1 MDTNNTKSSKRKNYY
16 KLAKERQRSLLQ
28 EYYADKYKAHM
39 LNVEY
44 VQWAINTKKIDPVK
58 SV

>member
-16 KLAKERQRSLLQ
+16 NLAKEKQRSLLQ